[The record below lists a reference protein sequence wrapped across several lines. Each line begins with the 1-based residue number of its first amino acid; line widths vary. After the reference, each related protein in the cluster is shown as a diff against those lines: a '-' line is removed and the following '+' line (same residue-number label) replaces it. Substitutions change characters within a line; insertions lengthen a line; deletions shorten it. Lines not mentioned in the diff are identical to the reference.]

1 MPVSIGPGWTIGAG
15 VLLGGSSAP
24 IAGVDNVV
32 GYNQM
37 PPPVIAGRNVEDPN
51 TSINGSIGFTIT
63 DSFFSS
69 VNMFGLSASNQ
80 AWFAARGAGTYTVTW
95 GPGSTLVSSEVEVQ
109 IAGDNGEL
117 FFVILGRPGFG
128 SPATYNYP
136 FTFS

>member
-1 MPVSIGPGWTIGAG
+1 MTVSVGPGWSIGPGWS
-15 VLLGGSSAP
+15 LGGSSGP

-37 PPPVIAGRNVEDPN
+37 PPPVIAGYNVEDPN
-51 TSINGSIGFTIT
+51 VSINGSIGFTIT
-63 DSFFSS
+63 DSFYTG

-80 AWFAARGAGTYTVTW
+80 AWFAAQGVRTYTVTW
-95 GPGSTLVSSEVEVQ
+95 GPGSTLVSSEVDVQ
-109 IAGDNGEL
+109 VAGDNGEL
-117 FFVILGRPGFG
+117 FFYILGRPGFG